1 MLHHVMAWQH
11 GAGRSHPGAPPI
23 RVLRPG
29 GLLLGYDLL
38 DTGPVRLLH
47 FDDGHDTRLIRPGR
61 SRATLSGCT
70 PPTSAQACIG
80 RLVVRFAAGKA
91 A

>member
-11 GAGRSHPGAPPI
+11 GAGRSHPGAPP
-23 RVLRPG
+23 RRAA
-29 GLLLGYDLL
+29 LLGYDLL

-70 PPTSAQACIG
+70 PPTSAQGCIG